1 MFRHKKKDDD
11 YLGPSKG
18 LAKLF
23 HRSMMFLLWPL
34 RHPLWFVLV
43 LFILFLAPTFRGVK
57 PAEVHL
63 WYWKHVTDA
72 FSSVGTA
79 VSDKTKEIMPD
90 LSNVSMPSITVKSTA
105 DRAVPAPEVVE
116 MPIQE
121 TRRKMFEK
129 AKAAPVAI
137 DIMQQNK
144 GAPKQVRS
152 QQPDNTR
159 LTQQKTKMRRQRK
172 NWLWFM
178 FRNQSLSMVLL
189 SWLMPMNCVS
199 TKKASFCTEYMLIP
213 IHKKDKR
220 QKFSWIRQLPER
232 PSTVVWKLIHI
243 RVLQPP
249 FALLT
254 DLT

>member
-105 DRAVPAPEVVE
+105 DRAVPAPEVVV

-121 TRRKMFEK
+121 TRRKMF
-129 AKAAPVAI
+129 
-137 DIMQQNK
+137 
-144 GAPKQVRS
+144 
-152 QQPDNTR
+152 
-159 LTQQKTKMRRQRK
+159 
-172 NWLWFM
+172 
-178 FRNQSLSMVLL
+178 
-189 SWLMPMNCVS
+189 
-199 TKKASFCTEYMLIP
+199 
-213 IHKKDKR
+213 
-220 QKFSWIRQLPER
+220 
-232 PSTVVWKLIHI
+232 
-243 RVLQPP
+243 
-249 FALLT
+249 
-254 DLT
+254 